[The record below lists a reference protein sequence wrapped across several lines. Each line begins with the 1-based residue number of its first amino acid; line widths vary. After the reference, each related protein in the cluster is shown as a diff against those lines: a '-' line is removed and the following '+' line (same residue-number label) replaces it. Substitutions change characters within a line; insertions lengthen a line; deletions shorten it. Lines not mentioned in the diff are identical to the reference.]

1 VQPVSKKRKHDDH
14 EEHADESW
22 LLPYSDLMTLLVALF
37 IVLYASSS
45 VDAKKL
51 QDMSQAFNIAFSSG
65 NGVLQNNAVISNGQ
79 QMTDMNKTRNMKEGQ
94 QQQQQEQNMTREQL
108 VKKEQE
114 DLEKLKK
121 QLDQYIE
128 GNGLSSELETKLNQ
142 AQLMIT
148 ISDNA
153 LFSSGSATVKPESR
167 KLAVSIGNMLQQYPD
182 YNIIVAGHTDNQPIS
197 NAEFESNWELSSK
210 RALQFMNIVLSNPGL
225 DRQRFSAIAYGE
237 YQPVDTNDTVQ
248 GRAKNRRVEVSIMR
262 NYVDLENTEE
272 ITVQP

>member
-1 VQPVSKKRKHDDH
+1 MRRVSKKHKHDDH

-51 QDMSQAFNIAFSSG
+51 EDMSNAFNIAFSSG
-65 NGVLQNNAVISNGQ
+65 NGVLENTSVISNGQ
-79 QMTDMNKTRNMKEGQ
+79 QMTDMTKTKNMKDGQ
-94 QQQQQEQNMTREQL
+94 QQQQQQDMTREQL
-108 VKKEQE
+108 IKKEQE

-167 KLAVSIGNMLQQYPD
+167 KLAVAIGNMLQQYPD
-182 YNIIVAGHTDNQPIS
+182 YSIIVAGHTDNQPIS

-210 RALQFMNIVLSNPGL
+210 RALRFMNIVLTNPGL

-237 YQPVDTNDTVQ
+237 YQPVDTNDTVE

-262 NYVDLENTEE
+262 NYVDVDNTEE
-272 ITVQP
+272 IAVQP